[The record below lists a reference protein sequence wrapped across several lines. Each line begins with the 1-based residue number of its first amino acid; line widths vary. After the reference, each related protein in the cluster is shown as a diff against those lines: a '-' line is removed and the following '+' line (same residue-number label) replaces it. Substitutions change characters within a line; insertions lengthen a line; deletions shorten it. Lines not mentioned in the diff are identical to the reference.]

1 MPSLKAMAREAQKKP
16 KAGAP
21 KQAPNRKQ
29 TTFKSTER
37 VADSD
42 LESETES
49 ASDSDSEKSS
59 AIAPVPVS
67 KVNGQKPKPMAASV
81 EVESEEGDKGI
92 ESERQ
97 GDVVVSSNYSGASDK
112 SSDRSESE
120 SNGDS
125 DGEPESNEEREHG
138 KAKVAMEKASRYIF
152 RMSDQIGIL
161 LRVSSHMEDEVPTR
175 SDKPRAIPIY
185 NPPSGFTI
193 LSESTNGKQN
203 IAEIFSRSNLAGKQL
218 WYITAPASVPISAV
232 KQVSLQNVQLGKPA
246 LAFGGRE
253 YGFVQDQVGEGGFT
267 KVLIPE
273 GNSDAYRIGEKA
285 LLFIV
290 I

>member
-49 ASDSDSEKSS
+49 ASDSDSEESS
-59 AIAPVPVS
+59 VITPVPIS
-67 KVNGQKPKPMAASV
+67 KANGQKPKPMAANI
-81 EVESEEGDKGI
+81 ELESEDGDKEI

-120 SNGDS
+120 SNK
-125 DGEPESNEEREHG
+125 EREHG

-152 RMSDQIGIL
+152 RMSDLIGIL
-161 LRVSSHMEDEVPTR
+161 LRVSSRMEEEVPTK

-185 NPPSGFTI
+185 NPPNGFTI
-193 LSESTNGKQN
+193 LSESTNGKQKV
-203 IAEIFSRSNLAGKQL
+203 AEIFSRSNLAGKQL

-232 KQVSLQNVQLGKPA
+232 KQVSLQDIQLGKPA

-273 GNSDAYRIGEKA
+273 GNSDAYRIGEKT

>member
-49 ASDSDSEKSS
+49 ASDSDSEESS
-59 AIAPVPVS
+59 VITPVPVS
-67 KVNGQKPKPMAASV
+67 KVNGQKPKPMAANI
-81 EVESEEGDKGI
+81 EVESEEGDKEI

-120 SNGDS
+120 SN
-125 DGEPESNEEREHG
+125 EEREHG

-152 RMSDQIGIL
+152 RMSGPIGIL
-161 LRVSSHMEDEVPTR
+161 LRVSSHMEEEVPTK

-185 NPPSGFTI
+185 NPPNGFTI
-193 LSESTNGKQN
+193 LSESTNGKQKV
-203 IAEIFSRSNLAGKQL
+203 AEIFSRSNLAGKQL

-232 KQVSLQNVQLGKPA
+232 KQVYLQDIQLGKPA

-253 YGFVQDQVGEGGFT
+253 YGFVQDQVGEEGFT

-273 GNSDAYRIGEKA
+273 GNSDAYRIGEKT
-285 LLFIV
+285 L
-290 I
+290 